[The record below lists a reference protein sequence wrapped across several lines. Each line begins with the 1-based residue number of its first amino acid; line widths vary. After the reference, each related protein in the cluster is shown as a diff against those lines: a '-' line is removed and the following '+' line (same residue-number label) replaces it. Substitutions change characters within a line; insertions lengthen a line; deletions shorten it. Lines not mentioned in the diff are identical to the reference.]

1 VTIQPGPISQQ
12 RHRFQTLDAL
22 RGVAAI
28 VVVIYHN
35 RVLFGWTPQRGYLA
49 VDLFFNLSGF
59 VLSYAYQSRLDR
71 GLPSTAFLRARIVR
85 LGPLYLLALAIGV
98 AATGLA
104 GTRGWLHFTWKEY
117 LEYLGLGLFLMP
129 AHSAVRPGMPLFPY
143 NYPSWTLFLELLM
156 NIGHAL
162 FLRRLRT
169 VVLASICGASSL
181 LLVVI
186 YLYSHNLNAG
196 WDWNT
201 LFTVG
206 ISRVVFSYTC
216 GMLLFRRWS
225 SRRYLVRLPASL
237 LLLLSL
243 AALVLPLTHQALVSL
258 FTILLLIPA
267 IVYAGSLNEPGN
279 VSERIFGPL
288 GAASYAIYV
297 LHAPFCAFFLWVW
310 PTLVVPARRSGVL
323 MLAALVVFSL
333 VVDRFYDT
341 PIRKALRTAS
351 TKQNPL
357 AF

>member
-1 VTIQPGPISQQ
+1 
-12 RHRFQTLDAL
+12 
-22 RGVAAI
+22 
-28 VVVIYHN
+28 
-35 RVLFGWTPQRGYLA
+35 
-49 VDLFFNLSGF
+49 
-59 VLSYAYQSRLDR
+59 
-71 GLPSTAFLRARIVR
+71 
-85 LGPLYLLALAIGV
+85 
-98 AATGLA
+98 
-104 GTRGWLHFTWKEY
+104 
-117 LEYLGLGLFLMP
+117 
-129 AHSAVRPGMPLFPY
+129 
-143 NYPSWTLFLELLM
+143 M

-341 PIRKALRTAS
+341 PVRKALRTAS